1 MSKKTNLYLS
11 EDTKRKALAIAE
23 AMNLLDQR
31 KHPSMSQAVTAA
43 IEALYEQLNRAA
55 SDTRNKQDK

>member
-1 MSKKTNLYLS
+1 MSKNTNLYLS
-11 EDTKRKALAIAE
+11 EETKRKALAIAE

-43 IEALYEQLNRAA
+43 IEALYEQLKREGK
-55 SDTRNKQDK
+55 TK